1 MLIAALSCTVARGRE
16 SGTGLHDE
24 QTSKIVPV
32 WEKRA
37 VVWQKAANMPVA
49 RFPWPGVMH

>member
-1 MLIAALSCTVARGRE
+1 MLIAALSCTAARGRE

-32 WEKRA
+32 WEKHA

-49 RFPWPGVMH
+49 RFPWPGLMH